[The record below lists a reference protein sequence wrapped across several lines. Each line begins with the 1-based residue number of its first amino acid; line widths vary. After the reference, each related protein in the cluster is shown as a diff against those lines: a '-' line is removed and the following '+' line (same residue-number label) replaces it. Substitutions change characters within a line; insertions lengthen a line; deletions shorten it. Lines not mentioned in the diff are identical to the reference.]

1 MANLIQDKA
10 DQASA
15 PVVDIA
21 RLRFTGKKTVSFTWI
36 DLHA

>member
-1 MANLIQDKA
+1 
-10 DQASA
+10 
-15 PVVDIA
+15 VVDIA